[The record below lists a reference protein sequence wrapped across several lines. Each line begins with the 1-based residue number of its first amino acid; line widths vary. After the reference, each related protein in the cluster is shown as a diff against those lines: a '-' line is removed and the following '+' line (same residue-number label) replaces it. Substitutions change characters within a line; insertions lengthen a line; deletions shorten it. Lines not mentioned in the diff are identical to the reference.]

1 MKSARALLPA
11 VLAAACLLAAPAAR
25 AQAGT
30 APSPLRHAITVPAFK
45 GESERATA
53 YRDALLQR
61 LRDCPRVELI
71 PYSRRVRPVY
81 TYRID
86 GRISGEGKEAK
97 IEIKVT
103 DLARDE
109 VLFTSVMPAAG
120 AEDLAAWEDAA
131 SENIARASAVMPFEC
146 AVTPP
151 KKGTA
156 SYVIDRGLAAGIY
169 PGLVLDIAVEEDPL
183 LDPDTGDVIGRHSKR
198 SFGKIQIFRV
208 GDQSSYGRSIGEP
221 FPENAA
227 RFVAR
232 EF

>member
-1 MKSARALLPA
+1 MKSARVL
-11 VLAAACLLAAPAAR
+11 LAAAFAAACCLAAPAAR

-45 GESERATA
+45 GESDRATA

-61 LRDCPRVELI
+61 LRECPRVELI

-81 TYRID
+81 TYRVD
-86 GRISGEGKEAK
+86 GRILGEGKEAK

-103 DLARDE
+103 DLAREE
-109 VLFTSVMPAAG
+109 VLFTSVLPAAT
-120 AEDLAAWEDAA
+120 AEDLAAWEDTA
-131 SENIARASAVMPFEC
+131 SANIARASAVMPFEC

-183 LDPDTGDVIGRHSKR
+183 IDPDTGDVIGRHSKR

-221 FPENAA
+221 FPESAA